1 MSCSIPKG
9 TFPFYVFSF
18 IAFTCFYVAP
28 SKFDLLFN
36 IYCAIQYII
45 SIVYYDS
52 FIKKKNYLDF
62 DSFFFISYFFV
73 FFTYPVFIYPVDP
86 ECSIMFTFRFEHS
99 LISKGTAMALL
110 GSQMFLLG
118 SICCNFKMQK
128 IRIKIG
134 RASCRERV

>member
-1 MSCSIPKG
+1 MFLYEIFFWKMSCSIPKG

-99 LISKGTAMALL
+99 LYLKVPLWHYWGVKCF
-110 GSQMFLLG
+110 FLVVFAVTLKCKRFG
-118 SICCNFKMQK
+118 
-128 IRIKIG
+128 
-134 RASCRERV
+134 